1 MAQRDLRSVLLDRI
15 RKPPTPSSAPGW
27 AGPFSKSR
35 TPKTPDFR
43 APDFKAQNFSEDGPA
58 SGPELTQDLEDV
70 PLAPTGLPALPP
82 NPTPRLPP
90 AWKRYMTGL
99 KMQDAYANDWR
110 PNPILLRI
118 LEGME

>member
-15 RKPPTPSSAPGW
+15 RKPPTPSSAAGW
-27 AGPFSKSR
+27 AGPFSNPR
-35 TPKTPDFR
+35 TPK
-43 APDFKAQNFSEDGPA
+43 APDFPEDGPA
-58 SGPELTQDLEDV
+58 SDPELTQDLEDV
-70 PLAPTGLPALPP
+70 PLAPTGLPAIPP
-82 NPTPRLPP
+82 NPDTRLPP

-118 LEGME
+118 LEGMK